1 MTDAPICPICGAP
14 FMIGCDWYGPAPDH
28 YNYTICARC
37 DLKTTYKQDYRA
49 LVIEKL
55 NALEEKRKASQ
66 GASA

>member
-1 MTDAPICPICGAP
+1 
-14 FMIGCDWYGPAPDH
+14 MIGCNWYGPAPDH

-37 DLKTTYKQDYRA
+37 DLKADKQDYRA

>member
-1 MTDAPICPICGAP
+1 MNAPICPICGSP

-37 DLKTTYKQDYRA
+37 DSKASEQKYRA

-55 NALEEKRKASQ
+55 NALGKKRKASQ
-66 GASA
+66 GASQ

>member
-1 MTDAPICPICGAP
+1 MNAPICPVCGAP

-37 DLKTTYKQDYRA
+37 DLKADEQDYRA

-66 GASA
+66 GASQ